1 MRFGWFVVQRVL
13 ASAGHSSSSAGQSRI
28 FLFFLVMVFAPVAHA
43 AEAQKPSPL
52 KSGVEFASAEV
63 RAMQG
68 DDFGNPGM
76 LWVAR
81 GEKLWSEAAG
91 KSSKA
96 CAACHGEARSSMKG
110 VAARYPRFDPG
121 AARVVNLE
129 GRINLCRTGSQG
141 ADPLPY
147 ESDELL
153 ALTAL
158 LAHQSRGAP
167 VSVALDP
174 RNRGNFER
182 GRDFYHLRQG
192 QMNLSCAQCHDRNW
206 GRKLAAETISQG
218 HGNAYPI
225 YRLEWQSAG
234 SLHRRFRSCLFGVRA
249 ETLPAGSPEF
259 VDLELYLAWRAGGLT
274 VETPGVRR

>member
-1 MRFGWFVVQRVL
+1 MVYAFA
-13 ASAGHSSSSAGQSRI
+13 ASA
-28 FLFFLVMVFAPVAHA
+28 
-43 AEAQKPSPL
+43 AEPQKPTPL
-52 KSGVEFASAEV
+52 KSGIEFASAEL
-63 RAMQG
+63 RAMQA

-91 KSSKA
+91 KSGKP
-96 CAACHGEARSSMKG
+96 CAACHGDARASMKG
-110 VAARYPRFDPG
+110 IAARYPKVDPG
-121 AARVVNLE
+121 SARLVNLE
-129 GRINLCRTGSQG
+129 GRVNLCRTRHQG
-141 ADPLPY
+141 AEPLAY

-153 ALTAL
+153 ALTAF

-167 VSVALDP
+167 VSVTLDSQ
-174 RNRGNFER
+174 NRPNFDR
-182 GRDFYHLRQG
+182 GKDFYHLRQG

-218 HGNAYPI
+218 HGNPYPV
-225 YRLEWQSAG
+225 YRLEWQSVG
-234 SLHRRFRSCLFGVRA
+234 SLHRRFRSCLFGIRA
-249 ETLPAGSPEF
+249 ETLPAGSPEL